1 VQADNWSTLKVNQE
15 FIDGAYDMMCK
26 GRLIG
31 VAVIS
36 IGVVL
41 SIVASGQ
48 SRPLA
53 QARTAQPLT
62 VSMVAL
68 LGSPK
73 QYDGKLIRVIGVLSI
88 KFESNALYLHEED
101 YDYGITKNSFFIRLT
116 EEQEKKFRV
125 LDKKHV
131 IVEGKF
137 SANGPEAREMT
148 SGAIFDISRLEK
160 WGTLDDL
167 KHK

>member
-1 VQADNWSTLKVNQE
+1 MRRKRS
-15 FIDGAYDMMCK
+15 FIGAVV
-26 GRLIG
+26 
-31 VAVIS
+31 VAVV
-36 IGVVL
+36 VVL

-48 SRPLA
+48 SRPPA

-137 SANGPEAREMT
+137 SANGPEAGEMT
-148 SGAIFDISRLEK
+148 SGAIVNISRLEG
-160 WGTLDDL
+160 WGTLDDV
-167 KHK
+167 KHR